1 MLLQF
6 DEKPDY
12 SYLKDL
18 FLKLMIKNQFIQDFK
33 YDWVINQFTKVLIR
47 Y

>member
-1 MLLQF
+1 MILQF

-18 FLKLMIKNQFIQDFK
+18 FLKLMIKNQYIQDFK
-33 YDWVINQFTKVLIR
+33 YDWTTNQMSNVFIR